1 MQFPLWSACLA
12 KTTSPVD
19 EAQLP
24 TLLPPPGTSPA
35 PGMLVKIKH
44 SHKRGNLPDSLF
56 SCSSPRPVRRTMR
69 MGKKEKELH
78 QVQYQRTQF
87 VKVISGDVSRCLGQN
102 PLLATLYSHRD
113 LFSRISQPTR
123 LAAMLG
129 EHEAASLS
137 LLGVL
142 TSVEVPYRDPRRF
155 PSIVSEPFVHDS
167 PDSGCVKLLTLFTVC
182 VNAVVCNLSGFL
194 E

>member
-1 MQFPLWSACLA
+1 M
-12 KTTSPVD
+12 
-19 EAQLP
+19 
-24 TLLPPPGTSPA
+24 PPGPKHILCSFHCGQHAWLRLLA
-35 PGMLVKIKH
+35 PWTKHNFLLSYHVLEHLQLQGCLSRKH

-56 SCSSPRPVRRTMR
+56 SCRSPRPVRRTMR

-142 TSVEVPYRDPRRF
+142 TSVEVPY
-155 PSIVSEPFVHDS
+155 
-167 PDSGCVKLLTLFTVC
+167 
-182 VNAVVCNLSGFL
+182 
-194 E
+194 